1 MSVYVIECAGL
12 LKIGY
17 STDPKRRVAKL
28 FQSTSAYTAPRAAYE
43 ARGTQRLVHVINGA
57 TKADERSIHLTL
69 DDYSIGCEW
78 FVNEP
83 AVLDFVRSFEL
94 DSLPMPLT
102 RPEGPAWESTPRS
115 ERGGGNADLAM
126 ALIEKRKGRAA

>member
-17 STDPKRRVAKL
+17 SETPERRVANL

-43 ARGTQRLVHVINGA
+43 ARGTQRLIHVIDGA
-57 TKADERSIHLTL
+57 SKDDERAIHLAL

-78 FVNEP
+78 FVNEQ
-83 AVLDFVRSFEL
+83 AVLDFVGGFEL
-94 DSLPMPLT
+94 ESLPMPPT
-102 RPEGPAWESTPRS
+102 RPEGPAWESMPRS
-115 ERGGGNADLAM
+115 ERGGGNAALAM
-126 ALIEKRKGRAA
+126 ALLEKRRQRAA